1 MQLAGKKILIGIS
14 AGIAAYKVAELVRL
28 LVKEGALVKVMMTR
42 GATQLITPLTLHALS
57 KNPVYSGDQFASE
70 NSAMLHIDLAKWAD
84 LILIAPATADVLAK
98 LAHGFC
104 DDLLTTT
111 CLAAENPIA
120 LAPAMNCV
128 MWHKSITQTN
138 LQLLQQNHYLI
149 WGPESGDQAC
159 GDFGMGRM
167 LDVLYLLEHIQNF
180 FRKKILIDKKIVITA
195 GPTREPLDPVRYL
208 SNFSSGKM
216 GFALAEAAYRLG
228 ATVVL
233 ITGPT
238 SLIQHSGIK
247 RINVTTAAEMHTAVL
262 TEIKGCDW
270 FIAAAA
276 VADYRVATVAAQ
288 KIRKTQQ
295 SSLQLNLTSNVDIV
309 SEIAA
314 RPKRPK
320 IIGFSL
326 ATQNGVAEAKQKIQR
341 KKLDLIVANEVG
353 ENSGFESDY
362 NKVVVLN
369 HQGKKIAEYAGRK
382 ELIAFELLNC
392 FAAED

>member
-1 MQLAGKKILIGIS
+1 MPLAGKKILIGIS

-28 LVKEGALVKVMMTR
+28 LVKEGALVKVMMTE

-57 KNPVYSGDQFASE
+57 KNPVYSGAQFASE
-70 NSAMLHIDLAKWAD
+70 DSAMLHIDLAKWAD
-84 LILIAPATADVLAK
+84 LIVIAPATADVLAK

-128 MWHKSITQTN
+128 MWHKPITQAN
-138 LQLLQQNHYLI
+138 VQKLQQNHHLI

-167 LDVLYLLEHIQNF
+167 LDVPYLLAHIQNF
-180 FRKKILIDKKIVITA
+180 FSAKILKNKKIVITA
-195 GPTREPLDPVRYL
+195 GPTRETIDPVRYL

-216 GFALAEAAYRLG
+216 GFALAEAAYQLG
-228 ATVVL
+228 ANVVL

-238 SLIQHSGIK
+238 QLRQHSGIK
-247 RINVTTAAEMHTAVL
+247 RIDVTTAEEMHAAVLAEM
-262 TEIKGCDW
+262 KGCDW

-276 VADYRVATVAAQ
+276 VADYRAKTIAPQ

-295 SSLQLNLTSNVDIV
+295 HSLQVDLIPNIDIV
-309 SEIAA
+309 AKIAA
-314 RPKRPK
+314 LTKRPK
-320 IIGFSL
+320 LIGFSL
-326 ATQNGVAEAKQKIQR
+326 ATQNGIAEAQQKIQR
-341 KKLDLIVANEVG
+341 KKLDFMVANEVG
-353 ENSGFESDY
+353 KDSGFESDS
-362 NKVVVLN
+362 NKVAVLN
-369 HQGKKIAEYAGRK
+369 RQGKVIAEYEGRK
-382 ELIAFELLNC
+382 ELIAFEILQKIM
-392 FAAED
+392 F